1 MMPILETVTRYTL
14 AFLAGLIAA
23 LLAVAYS
30 APREVVCDHPEFQ
43 PHPTA
48 YAATIAT
55 CNDGIHV
62 VILD

>member
-1 MMPILETVTRYTL
+1 MMPTAETATRYTL
-14 AFLAGLIAA
+14 AFLAGLAAA

-30 APREVVCDHPEFQ
+30 GPREVVCDHPEFR

-48 YAATIAT
+48 YAATITT